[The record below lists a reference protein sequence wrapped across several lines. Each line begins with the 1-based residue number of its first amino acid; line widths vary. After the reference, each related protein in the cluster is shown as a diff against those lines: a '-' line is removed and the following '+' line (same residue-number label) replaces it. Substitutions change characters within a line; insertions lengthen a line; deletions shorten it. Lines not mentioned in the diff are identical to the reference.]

1 MDICESI
8 FAPQS
13 EYFCA
18 EPFKK
23 LKIKMKNMMVVL
35 ERIITMLPMSKNIA
49 QKLSCR
55 NGELQWCV
63 YETVIYDIKVCAFK
77 YVWL

>member
-1 MDICESI
+1 
-8 FAPQS
+8 
-13 EYFCA
+13 
-18 EPFKK
+18 
-23 LKIKMKNMMVVL
+23 MKNMMVVL